1 MEDKEWFEVQK
12 SNGRL
17 INEISDQNQGGNEKK
32 ILDEKNVED
41 GESEG
46 QG

>member
-1 MEDKEWFEVQK
+1 MADKLCTEAENNNER
-12 SNGRL
+12 S